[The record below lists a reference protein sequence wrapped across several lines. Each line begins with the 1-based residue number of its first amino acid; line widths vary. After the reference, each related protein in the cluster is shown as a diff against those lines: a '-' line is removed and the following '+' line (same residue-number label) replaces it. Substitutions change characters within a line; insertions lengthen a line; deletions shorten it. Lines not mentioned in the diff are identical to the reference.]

1 MYFYLR
7 TLKIL
12 FQGGISFMTIMN
24 IYSKV
29 HIIKMHLEVLYFSL
43 LWMWLYLKNDS
54 IYIFLQIL
62 RFLSA

>member
-12 FQGGISFMTIMN
+12 FQGGTSFMTIKN

-43 LWMWLYLKNDS
+43 LWMNGIVSKKL
-54 IYIFLQIL
+54 
-62 RFLSA
+62 